1 MTEWTAEKLDVLP
14 EGTGIRW
21 TEDTYPEVA
30 VQQKRWRTLSG
41 LALHSEQI
49 LEDADPGSIRVM
61 SVPVDALLSAESA
74 WLLSGELN
82 APLLASDIAP
92 AMAALVAHIT
102 GESPAPAF

>member
-1 MTEWTAEKLDVLP
+1 MTAEWTAERLEALP
-14 EGTGIRW
+14 EGTVIRW
-21 TEDTYPEVA
+21 TEDGYPELA
-30 VQQKRWRTLSG
+30 MRGNRSWRQLRG
-41 LALHSEQI
+41 REIYSETVM
-49 LEDADPGSIRVM
+49 EDAEPGSIRVM

-102 GESPAPAF
+102 GEAP